1 MGQAFETVR
10 ELKHVVVREHVRN
23 LVQGAAPGTPA
34 PSERELVSQFGVA
47 RMTVRQALDAL
58 VVEGLLERMPGR
70 GTFVARPRRSRA
82 QVASFTE
89 AVARRGH
96 VAESTT
102 LLART
107 EQAGPGVARA
117 LEVEVGAAVVHWK
130 RVRRAAGETVC
141 LQDAYLDAAV
151 LPHLIDG
158 PLPESLYAAL
168 ADRGL
173 RPTWSEDSIQ
183 ADLAQPEE
191 RDQLE
196 ITDPGPVSVL
206 RVSRRA
212 LCGDL
217 VVEVSRTVYRSDRFT
232 LHLQLGTGN

>member
-1 MGQAFETVR
+1 METPR
-10 ELKHVVVREHVRN
+10 ELKHVVVREHVRS

-70 GTFVARPRRSRA
+70 GTFVARPRRPQT

-96 VAESTT
+96 IAESAT
-102 LLART
+102 LLARV

-117 LEVEVGAAVVHWK
+117 LEVDAGAAVVHWK
-130 RVRRAAGETVC
+130 RVRRAGGETIC
-141 LQDAYLDAAV
+141 LQDVYFGVDL
-151 LPHLIDG
+151 LPGLLEQN
-158 PLPESLYAAL
+158 LPDSLYEAL
-168 ADRGL
+168 RQQDL

-183 ADLAQPEE
+183 AELASGEE
-191 RDQLE
+191 KE
-196 ITDPGPVSVL
+196 ILDFAPDEVAPIL
-206 RVSRRA
+206 RVARRA
-212 LCGDL
+212 VSGER
-217 VVEVSRTVYRSDRFT
+217 VVEVSRSAYRSDRFT
-232 LHLQLGTGN
+232 LYLQLGRND

>member
-1 MGQAFETVR
+1 MGQAIETVR
-10 ELKHVVVREHVRN
+10 ELKHVVVREHVRS

-96 VAESTT
+96 LAESTT

-117 LEVEVGAAVVHWK
+117 LEIESGDTVVHWK
-130 RVRRAAGETVC
+130 RIRRAGGETVC
-141 LQDAYLDAAV
+141 LQDAYFDAAV
-151 LPHLIDG
+151 LPHLLEG
-158 PLPESLYAAL
+158 PLPESLYAVL
-168 ADRGL
+168 AERGL

-183 ADLAQPEE
+183 ADLAKPDE
-191 RDQLE
+191 RDHLE
-196 ITDPGPVSVL
+196 ITDSEPTPVL

-217 VVEVSRTVYRSDRFT
+217 VVEVSRAVYRTDRFT
-232 LHLQLGTGN
+232 LHLQLGTGR